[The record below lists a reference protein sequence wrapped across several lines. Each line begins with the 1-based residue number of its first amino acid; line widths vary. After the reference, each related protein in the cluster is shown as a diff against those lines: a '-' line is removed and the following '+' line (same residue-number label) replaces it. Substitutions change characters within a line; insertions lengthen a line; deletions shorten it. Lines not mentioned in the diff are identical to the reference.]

1 MAWHG
6 WWLFIST
13 PYFLFISIE
22 SPGSFSG
29 IFVPLRSKK
38 LSPMNIQGRIVEI
51 FDAAQVSEKFRK
63 REFVIEY
70 AENPQYPE
78 FVKFEL
84 VQDKCDL
91 IDNFREGEDVD
102 VSFNIRGRAWTNQQG
117 VKNYFNSL
125 QAWRIQ
131 PAGQAASAP
140 APKAANQNT
149 PKQAVRQEAAPTNFV
164 GDDDNELPF

>member
-1 MAWHG
+1 
-6 WWLFIST
+6 
-13 PYFLFISIE
+13 
-22 SPGSFSG
+22 
-29 IFVPLRSKK
+29 
-38 LSPMNIQGRIVEI
+38 MNIQGRIVDI
-51 FDAAQVSEKFRK
+51 FDTTQVSEKFRK
-63 REFVIEY
+63 REFVIEF

-91 IDNFREGEDVD
+91 IDNFREGEEVD
-102 VSFNIRGRAWTNQQG
+102 VSFNLRGRAWTNQQG

-131 PAGQAASAP
+131 PAGQVASAP
-140 APKAANQNT
+140 APKASQST
-149 PKQAVRQEAAPTNFV
+149 PKQAVKQEAAPQSFV

>member
-1 MAWHG
+1 
-6 WWLFIST
+6 
-13 PYFLFISIE
+13 
-22 SPGSFSG
+22 
-29 IFVPLRSKK
+29 
-38 LSPMNIQGRIVEI
+38 MNIQGKIVEI
-51 FDAAQVSEKFRK
+51 FDTTQVSEKFRK

-91 IDNFREGEDVD
+91 IDNCREGEEID

-117 VKNYFNSL
+117 VRNYFNSL

-131 PAGQAASAP
+131 PAGQASTSAP
-140 APKAANQNT
+140 KPTATATAAAAPK
-149 PKQAVRQEAAPTNFV
+149 RQVAKEEPGFQSFSSEEE
-164 GDDDNELPF
+164 NELPF